1 MSKKITKKSQ
11 DQKVWKVARDTVDK
25 IAETNC
31 RHEAGRAVAGWVTDM
46 LKDYYPPI
54 VGGTY
59 EESVVRSM
67 YLAPTTPPAEEWE
80 DRLIASGATPE
91 HLWEEMDCGR
101 MPGADL
107 MQILNDFGDEY
118 LAALDNFFNH
128 IDALEEAC
136 HD

>member
-1 MSKKITKKSQ
+1 MSKKITKKAK
-11 DQKVWKVARDTVDK
+11 DQKVWNEAGDTVGK
-25 IAETNC
+25 IAESHR

-54 VGGTY
+54 IGGTY

-67 YLAPTTPPAEEWE
+67 YLAPTTPPSEEWE

-91 HLWEEMDCGR
+91 RLWEEMDCGR
-101 MPGADL
+101 IPSADL
-107 MQILNDFGDEY
+107 IQILNDFGDEY
-118 LAALDNFFNH
+118 LAALDNFFNR

-136 HD
+136 NE